1 MYTCSHFS
9 YPALLIPEV
18 FVRMLNCSEMFGSYD
33 EYSAKL
39 ARKQLAPDDLL
50 MWLKASSESGYVAG
64 KQNSGPDLGLSE
76 RRPEKRCGQSK
87 GHIPGPGSNPGD
99 LSRAGR

>member
-1 MYTCSHFS
+1 MYMCSRFG

-18 FVRMLNCSEMFGSYD
+18 FVRMLNCPEMSGSYV
-33 EYSAKL
+33 EYPAKL

-50 MWLKASSESGYVAG
+50 MWLKASSESVYFSG

-87 GHIPGPGSNPGD
+87 GQRIAHT
-99 LSRAGR
+99 RAGI